1 MKKVIVIEDDPMVA
15 MINTEY
21 LSQIENIEVVGQG
34 TNKNETFNL
43 LAKKEVDL
51 ILLDIYLGNENGIDI
66 LQEIRSRGYTTD
78 VIMITS
84 ANGNEEI
91 KKALALGCVDYL
103 IKPFDFERFVIA
115 VEKVFQRDELLKNEK
130 IDQHTIDNLSL
141 PENMLPLELPKG
153 LNENTLK
160 KIITVIKTINKN
172 EFGIKDICGGIKL
185 SNVTVKKYLDYLESI
200 KYIRAFSV
208 YGNIGRPLYMYKKTS
223 KI

>member
-66 LQEIRSRGYTTD
+66 LQEIRSRGYITD

-130 IDQHTIDNLSL
+130 IDQHTIDNLSI

>member
-130 IDQHTIDNLSL
+130 IDQHTIDNLSI

>member
-66 LQEIRSRGYTTD
+66 LQEIRSRGYITD

-130 IDQHTIDNLSL
+130 INQHTIDNLSI